1 MIAMNLKVIWEMSED
16 ARKILDIVDKRMTLA
31 QIAEAK
37 RLAREWVR
45 KHRELSKWMK
55 KHKKQSK

>member
-16 ARKILDIVDKRMTLA
+16 ARKILDIVEKRMTLA

-37 RLAREWVR
+37 RLAREWV
-45 KHRELSKWMK
+45 KNIGNKASG
-55 KHKKQSK
+55 

>member
-16 ARKILDIVDKRMTLA
+16 AGNILDIVDKRMAIA

-37 RLAREWVR
+37 RPAREWV
-45 KHRELSKWMK
+45 KKYRE
-55 KHKKQSK
+55 